1 MNRFLLF
8 AAAAALIST
17 TAQAQPGPGR
27 ERPNFDRDSD
37 GKVTLAEF
45 KAARAERQD
54 RMFARLDADK
64 DGKVTQAEADAAH
77 KQAESMGRKGRGHGP
92 GGMVMR
98 FDGDKDGAVTRAEL
112 SAGAERQFQAM
123 DANKDGWLSKE
134 ELLTMRQKMRG
145 GPGPR

>member
-1 MNRFLLF
+1 M
-8 AAAAALIST
+8 
-17 TAQAQPGPGR
+17 
-27 ERPNFDRDSD
+27 
-37 GKVTLAEF
+37 TLAEF
-45 KAARAERQD
+45 KTVRAERQD

-77 KQAESMGRKGRGHGP
+77 KQAESMERKRRGH

-98 FDGDKDGAVTRAEL
+98 LDANKDGAVTRAEL
-112 SAGAERQFQAM
+112 SSGAERQFQAM

-145 GPGPR
+145 GPEPR